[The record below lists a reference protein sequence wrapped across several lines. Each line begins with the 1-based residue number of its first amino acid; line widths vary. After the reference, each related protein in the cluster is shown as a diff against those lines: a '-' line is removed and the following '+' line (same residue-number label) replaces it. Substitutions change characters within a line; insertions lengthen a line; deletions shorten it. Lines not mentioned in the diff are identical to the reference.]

1 MSAFDKP
8 QGDYGER
15 LARIE
20 ATLAHTA
27 TSEELQRVIT
37 GVQKVITE
45 VSIMKWLLGT
55 VAAAVLYAAAKYILT

>member
-1 MSAFDKP
+1 MSAIDQP

-20 ATLAHTA
+20 VTLAHMA
-27 TSEELQRVIT
+27 TSEELQKVKT

-45 VSIMKWLLGT
+45 VSIIKWLLGT
-55 VAAAVLYAAAKYILT
+55 VAAAVLYAAAKYIVS